1 MSRAVFQPVGQKR
14 LTNVAVVRY
23 KKGGIRFEV
32 ACYKN
37 KVVNWRN
44 GLETDLDEVLQSTAV
59 FTNVSKGILAKDKEL
74 AAVFGTTDQE
84 KICLL
89 ILEKGEFQVSDKE
102 RKLEYSNL
110 FKDVATVLVN
120 QCINTETGKPYTIT
134 MLERALK
141 DVHFAVDPKRGAK
154 QQAFE
159 ALAVLQDKIPIK
171 RASMRLLLH
180 AAMASEEAVMV
191 MLAGEG
197 AKVQSVERGG
207 GSSGAASLGLGA
219 DCVSVDCLVE
229 PGSFRRVTTFVRDVL
244 GGRGAVELLATTM
257 KETALAAEEAPVSEG
272 MGQMRLGGDDQ
283 PAKHS
288 SSNASSAGMVARPV
302 ARAETRAMEG
312 STGAADVVYPRG
324 SIGAIP
330 EEYAS
335 RRERFEELDRLQ
347 AGWEVEMRL
356 RGGEGGTVDASFYDP
371 DGKFHKSYADARRAA
386 LQFSRR

>member
-191 MLAGEG
+191 ML
-197 AKVQSVERGG
+197 
-207 GSSGAASLGLGA
+207 
-219 DCVSVDCLVE
+219 
-229 PGSFRRVTTFVRDVL
+229 
-244 GGRGAVELLATTM
+244 
-257 KETALAAEEAPVSEG
+257 
-272 MGQMRLGGDDQ
+272 
-283 PAKHS
+283 
-288 SSNASSAGMVARPV
+288 
-302 ARAETRAMEG
+302 
-312 STGAADVVYPRG
+312 
-324 SIGAIP
+324 
-330 EEYAS
+330 
-335 RRERFEELDRLQ
+335 
-347 AGWEVEMRL
+347 
-356 RGGEGGTVDASFYDP
+356 
-371 DGKFHKSYADARRAA
+371 
-386 LQFSRR
+386 